1 VLALNPPLNSS
12 KPVTAACTNAV
23 VAILVE
29 SSPEAGV
36 GAVGVPPKF
45 NRVAASDPLAKLHVA
60 VFVPPI
66 MFI

>member
-1 VLALNPPLNSS
+1 MLALKPPLNSN

-36 GAVGVPPKF
+36 GAVGVPVKF
-45 NRVAASDPLAKLHVA
+45 NLVPVVDPPAKLHVA
-60 VFVPPI
+60 VFVPPTI
-66 MFI
+66 FI